1 MGDHV
6 LYGSHKPGDSVFAK
20 LQEME
25 TEMPAVLGSWGD
37 PDSDFGH
44 EKEKGIHRVQGADT
58 PGLNHREEMVA
69 EFEPARYMHRMV
81 ERLE

>member
-1 MGDHV
+1 MGAHV
-6 LYGSHKPGDSVFAK
+6 LYENHRSGNSGFAK

-25 TEMPAVLGSWGD
+25 TEMPAVLGTWDD

-58 PGLNHREEMVA
+58 PNLTHREEMVV
-69 EFEPARYMHRMV
+69 EFEPARYMHRME
-81 ERLE
+81 ERLV

>member
-6 LYGSHKPGDSVFAK
+6 LYGNHKSGDSAFAK

-25 TEMPAVLGSWGD
+25 TETTAVLGSWCD
-37 PDSDFGH
+37 PDSDFGP
-44 EKEKGIHRVQGADT
+44 EKEKGIHRVQGTDT
-58 PGLNHREEMVA
+58 PGLNHREEMV
-69 EFEPARYMHRMV
+69 EFEPARYMHRME